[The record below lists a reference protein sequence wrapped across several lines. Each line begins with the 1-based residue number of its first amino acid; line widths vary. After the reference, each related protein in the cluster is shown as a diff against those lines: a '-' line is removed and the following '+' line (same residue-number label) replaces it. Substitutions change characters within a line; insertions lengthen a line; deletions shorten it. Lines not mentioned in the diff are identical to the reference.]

1 MSLVSVVKEEDHQPY
16 SHSSVKDG
24 DTDDEDL
31 IRYHNVK
38 VSTSTKNKEEK
49 VMGQQTSST
58 PLTTNRKMVCDQIEY
73 TDLYIKQKKFSYDN
87 VKIEVKGE
95 DTDDEDTSPP
105 QFSNTNSVCIKAEE
119 VKGEETDDDE
129 SVVSE
134 STTPQSYKDINIQQ
148 RSEKSSNDNNMPRCT
163 YGICTNFAQTEYVA
177 IGREGVVCSKHSY
190 RKPSGHMI
198 CSYNG
203 CNNNAISEC
212 VCLEHATMDLREHEV
227 KPRRKKRQTK
237 KRLPP
242 RGLTRFCSHSGG
254 CSNYALLG
262 RTLCL
267 RHDPRKKRSRSSS
280 SSALSTQANVMLIL
294 MIVVCCLI
302 PVSSFSFSWSV
313 RLAIQRSRGT
323 NLVSP
328 LSSGKSVDEEPSSSA
343 DISSTSSK
351 PHKRRERYSGRYPRN
366 FKDRYKEQR
375 GDEETIN
382 KVLAKGITPAGT
394 HVPIMVKEC
403 LHYMGLDDNNNNDVN
418 EQQQPQSPLL
428 VVDCTLGY
436 GGHSSYIL
444 RHLMK
449 TNDGSRLISFDQ
461 DSVEIKKTEERLRT
475 TVLNQTSTG
484 RDSTI
489 EDKDLHGNLFTAVN
503 QNFANL
509 GSYLSSTHQTGQV
522 TSLLADLGLSS
533 MQIDNNDRGFTYKR
547 IGPLDMRMNPDDNT
561 EMAYDLLK
569 RLRVR
574 KLKSMLKENSD
585 EEFAAEIA
593 VGLIG
598 KGNTIPSTT
607 LELADRV
614 RDIVRPLIMKQ
625 NNWNDKQ
632 GLGKNQMKKMKRQ
645 TDSTIARV
653 MQAIRI
659 EVNGEFEVLDKLLE
673 DVPKAL
679 SPGGRAVF
687 LTFHSGED
695 RRVKKSFKS
704 GFKSGIY
711 SSWSRDVVRPTSKER
726 RDNPRS
732 SCCKLRWAV
741 RSDKPID
748 DSTVV
753 ELVKTIDPSLNDR
766 VDWNDRVGM
775 QYKWTNEKKGWKVD
789 VEWKLGPFGAGL
801 FARQDIPNGTV
812 LRVGKNGV
820 NLAQFESIEDI
831 ESFCGGEEEDRE
843 VYNAKLNYVKD
854 YMWGFS
860 ASDTDER
867 GYDIDTPDN
876 QKKERFFGMWCP
888 GNGLNHNTNPN
899 TVYRASTNGGID
911 DGINLVAIS
920 DIKAGDELFDD
931 YRRHGSAPDWLLQFA
946 KKYNVTLNFAE
957 CNDFVEE
964 E

>member
-1 MSLVSVVKEEDHQPY
+1 LVTARVKEEEHQPY
-16 SHSSVKDG
+16 SYSSVKDE
-24 DTDDEDL
+24 DTDGNL
-31 IRYHNVK
+31 SRGHNVK
-38 VSTSTKNKEEK
+38 ISTKYTKKKEEK
-49 VMGQQTSST
+49 VMATKQTSTSH
-58 PLTTNRKMVCDQIEY
+58 TNRKMVCDQIEY

-95 DTDDEDTSPP
+95 DTDDEDTSPT

-119 VKGEETDDDE
+119 VKGEDTDDDE

-134 STTPQSYKDINIQQ
+134 STTPQSDKDINIQQ

-198 CSYNG
+198 CSYDG
-203 CNNNAISEC
+203 CNNNAISEY
-212 VCLEHATMDLREHEV
+212 VCLKHATMELREHEQ
-227 KPRRKKRQTK
+227 KPRRKKSRRK
-237 KRLPP
+237 KRP
-242 RGLTRFCSHSGG
+242 RGLTSSRCCSHSGRH
-254 CSNYALLG
+254 SNYALVG
-262 RTLCL
+262 GTLCF

-280 SSALSTQANVMLIL
+280 LSALSQANVMLIL
-294 MIVVCCLI
+294 MIVVCCLLM
-302 PVSSFSFSWSV
+302 PVSSFSPRGA
-313 RLAIQRSRGT
+313 RLVTQQVKCI
-323 NLVSP
+323 NLITM
-328 LSSGKSVDEEPSSSA
+328 SSGKSVDKEPSSSA

-351 PHKRRERYSGRYPRN
+351 PYKRRERYSGRYPRN

-403 LHYMGLDDNNNNDVN
+403 LHYMGLEDTNDDVN
-418 EQQQPQSPLL
+418 GQRQQPQPLL

-444 RHLMK
+444 KHLMK
-449 TNDGSRLISFDQ
+449 NDAAANGSRLISFDQ

-475 TVLNQTSTG
+475 NVLNQTSTDES
-484 RDSTI
+484 RTKD
-489 EDKDLHGNLFTAVN
+489 EDLHSNLFTAVN

-509 GSYLSSTHQTGQV
+509 GPYLSSTQQTGQV

-547 IGPLDMRMNPDDNT
+547 EGPLDMRMDPVENT
-561 EMAYDLLK
+561 ETAYDLLK

-614 RDIVRPLIMKQ
+614 RDIMRPLIMKQ
-625 NNWNDKQ
+625 NNWNEKQ
-632 GLGKNQMKKMKRQ
+632 GLGKNQMKKMKSQ

-679 SPGGRAVF
+679 SPGGRVVF

-695 RRVKKSFKS
+695 RRVKKSFKT

-741 RSDKPID
+741 RSDKPVD
-748 DSTVV
+748 DNNSEV
-753 ELVKTIDPSLNDR
+753 ELVKTIDPSLNDQ

-775 QYKWTNEKKGWKVD
+775 QAKWTNKEKGWKVD

-801 FARQDIPNGTV
+801 FACQDIPNGTI

-820 NLAQFESIEDI
+820 NLVGFKSIEDI
-831 ESFCGGEEEDRE
+831 ESFCGGEAEDKE
-843 VYNAKLNYVKD
+843 VYNSKLNYVKD

-860 ASDTDER
+860 ASNTDDR

-876 QKKERFFGMWCP
+876 QEKERFFGMWCP

-899 TVYRASTNGGID
+899 TVYRASANGGTD
-911 DGINLVAIS
+911 DGINLVAIR

-931 YRRHGSAPDWLLQFA
+931 YRRHGSAPGWLLQFA
-946 KKYNVTLNFAE
+946 KQYNVTLNFAE

>member
-1 MSLVSVVKEEDHQPY
+1 M
-16 SHSSVKDG
+16 
-24 DTDDEDL
+24 
-31 IRYHNVK
+31 
-38 VSTSTKNKEEK
+38 
-49 VMGQQTSST
+49 
-58 PLTTNRKMVCDQIEY
+58 
-73 TDLYIKQKKFSYDN
+73 
-87 VKIEVKGE
+87 
-95 DTDDEDTSPP
+95 
-105 QFSNTNSVCIKAEE
+105 
-119 VKGEETDDDE
+119 
-129 SVVSE
+129 
-134 STTPQSYKDINIQQ
+134 
-148 RSEKSSNDNNMPRCT
+148 
-163 YGICTNFAQTEYVA
+163 
-177 IGREGVVCSKHSY
+177 
-190 RKPSGHMI
+190 
-198 CSYNG
+198 
-203 CNNNAISEC
+203 
-212 VCLEHATMDLREHEV
+212 
-227 KPRRKKRQTK
+227 
-237 KRLPP
+237 
-242 RGLTRFCSHSGG
+242 
-254 CSNYALLG
+254 
-262 RTLCL
+262 
-267 RHDPRKKRSRSSS
+267 
-280 SSALSTQANVMLIL
+280 ML
-294 MIVVCCLI
+294 MHT
-302 PVSSFSFSWSV
+302 F
-313 RLAIQRSRGT
+313 Q
-323 NLVSP
+323 
-328 LSSGKSVDEEPSSSA
+328 
-343 DISSTSSK
+343 
-351 PHKRRERYSGRYPRN
+351 
-366 FKDRYKEQR
+366 
-375 GDEETIN
+375 
-382 KVLAKGITPAGT
+382 
-394 HVPIMVKEC
+394 
-403 LHYMGLDDNNNNDVN
+403 
-418 EQQQPQSPLL
+418 
-428 VVDCTLGY
+428 
-436 GGHSSYIL
+436 
-444 RHLMK
+444 
-449 TNDGSRLISFDQ
+449 
-461 DSVEIKKTEERLRT
+461 
-475 TVLNQTSTG
+475 
-484 RDSTI
+484 
-489 EDKDLHGNLFTAVN
+489 
-503 QNFANL
+503 
-509 GSYLSSTHQTGQV
+509 
-522 TSLLADLGLSS
+522 
-533 MQIDNNDRGFTYKR
+533 
-547 IGPLDMRMNPDDNT
+547 DMRMNPDDNT
-561 EMAYDLLK
+561 ETAYDLLK

-593 VGLIG
+593 LGLIG

-607 LELADRV
+607 VELADRV

-632 GLGKNQMKKMKRQ
+632 GLGKNQMKKMKSQ
-645 TDSTIARV
+645 SYSTIARV

-748 DSTVV
+748 DNTAVD
-753 ELVKTIDPSLNDR
+753 LVKTIDPSLNDQ

-775 QYKWTNEKKGWKVD
+775 QAKWINEEKGWKVD

-801 FARQDIPNGTV
+801 FACQDIPNGTV

-820 NLAQFESIEDI
+820 NLVGFQSIKDI
-831 ESFCGGEEEDRE
+831 ESFCGGEAEDRE
-843 VYNAKLNYVKD
+843 VYNAKLTYVKD

-860 ASDTDER
+860 ASNTDGR

-899 TVYRASTNGGID
+899 TVYRASANGGTD

>member
-1 MSLVSVVKEEDHQPY
+1 MSLVTAIVKEEEHQPY
-16 SHSSVKDG
+16 SYSSVKNE
-24 DTDDEDL
+24 DTDDENL
-31 IRYHNVK
+31 IRYHDVK
-38 VSTSTKNKEEK
+38 VSTKKEEK
-49 VMGQQTSST
+49 VMANKQTSSST
-58 PLTTNRKMVCDQIEY
+58 RSTNRKMVCDQIEY
-73 TDLYIKQKKFSYDN
+73 TDQYIKHKKFSYNN

-95 DTDDEDTSPP
+95 DTDDEDTKPP
-105 QFSNTNSVCIKAEE
+105 SQISNTYSVCCKAEE
-119 VKGEETDDDE
+119 VKGEDTDDEEVVYRSSSKSVRTVIINDE
-129 SVVSE
+129 E
-134 STTPQSYKDINIQQ
+134 DIIPIPTKAASRCRHEGCSNQVHI
-148 RSEKSSNDNNMPRCT
+148 SSR
-163 YGICTNFAQTEYVA
+163 
-177 IGREGVVCSKHSY
+177 GVCY
-190 RKPSGHMI
+190 R
-198 CSYNG
+198 
-203 CNNNAISEC
+203 
-212 VCLEHATMDLREHEV
+212 HA
-227 KPRRKKRQTK
+227 KN
-237 KRLPP
+237 RLPS
-242 RGLTRFCSHSGG
+242 RRSRICSHSGG
-254 CSNYALLG
+254 CSNYARIG
-262 RTLCL
+262 GILCS
-267 RHDPRKKRSRSSS
+267 RHDPRKRSRRPS
-280 SSALSTQANVMLIL
+280 SSALISRANLLI
-294 MIVVCCLI
+294 MVIVACCLI
-302 PVSSFSFSWSV
+302 PVSSFSPRGV
-313 RLAIQRSRGT
+313 RLAIQRVRYTDLIS
-323 NLVSP
+323 
-328 LSSGKSVDEEPSSSA
+328 LSSDKQNIGESSSA
-343 DISSTSSK
+343 DISATSSK

-403 LHYMGLDDNNNNDVN
+403 LHYMGLHDNNHGGV
-418 EQQQPQSPLL
+418 EEQPQSPLL

-444 RHLMK
+444 KHLMK
-449 TNDGSRLISFDQ
+449 TNAAGSRLISFDQ

-475 TVLNQTSTG
+475 NVLNQTSSG
-484 RDSTI
+484 ESTTQD
-489 EDKDLHGNLFTAVN
+489 EDLHSNLFTAVN

-533 MQIDNNDRGFTYKR
+533 MQIDDNDRGFTYKR
-547 IGPLDMRMNPDDNT
+547 EGPLDMRMNPDDDTT
-561 EMAYDLLK
+561 ETAYDLLK

-574 KLKSMLKENSD
+574 KLKSILKENSD

-593 VGLIG
+593 LGLIG

-614 RDIVRPLIMKQ
+614 RDIIRPLIMKQ
-625 NNWNDKQ
+625 NNWNEKK
-632 GLGKNQMKKMKRQ
+632 GMGKNQMKKMKSQ

-659 EVNGEFEVLDKLLE
+659 EVNGEFAVLDKLLK

-711 SSWSRDVVRPTSKER
+711 SAWSRDVVRPTSKER

-741 RSDKPID
+741 RSDKLID
-748 DSTVV
+748 DNNSSV
-753 ELVKTIDPSLNDR
+753 ELVRTIDPSLNDQ

-775 QYKWTNEKKGWKVD
+775 QSKWTNEEKGWKVD

-801 FARQDIPNGTV
+801 FACQDIPNGTV

-820 NLAQFESIEDI
+820 NLVGFQSIKDI
-831 ESFCGGEEEDRE
+831 ESFCGGEAKDKE
-843 VYNAKLNYVKD
+843 VYNSKLNYVKD

-860 ASDTDER
+860 ASNTDEQ
-867 GYDIDTPDN
+867 GYDIDTSDN
-876 QKKERFFGMWCP
+876 EMKERFYGMWCP

-899 TVYRASTNGGID
+899 TVYRASANGGTN
-911 DGINLVAIS
+911 DGINLVAIR

-946 KKYNVTLNFAE
+946 KQYNVSLNFAE